1 MSSNILRAM
10 VNIAARDQFLLAHE
24 EQNRNRI
31 NRLGEKLE
39 VFVQQAFAGIFQT
52 QTKLELAQRTQGIFS
67 YVANNSNPPD
77 LILSGSDAI
86 EIKKLESLNGAISL
100 NSSYPKS
107 YLHSNSTLLTQ
118 ACKDC
123 EADAW
128 QVKDMVY
135 VIGFMK
141 KKDTVLKQLWFVDGA
156 CYAASRDVY
165 EQVFARIHDA
175 VHEAEHITFINSREL
190 ARVINVDPLERTVLR
205 VRGMWEIQHPNV
217 AFKDLTI
224 PTSNEN
230 FRMMAVLRESKYQQ
244 ILSFDPTLEPE
255 LDRLGIQRTSA
266 QVLDPNNKAK
276 LLDVRF
282 VQYEANHA

>member
-24 EQNRNRI
+24 EQNQNRI

-39 VFVQQAFAGIFQT
+39 VFVQQAFANDFET
-52 QTKLELAQRTQGIFS
+52 RTKLEFAQRAQDIFS
-67 YVANNSNPPD
+67 YVGNNSNPPD
-77 LILSGSDAI
+77 LILCEGDAI
-86 EIKKLESLNGAISL
+86 EIKKLQSLNSTISL

-107 YLHSNSTLLTQ
+107 QLHADSSLLNQ
-118 ACKDC
+118 ACRNCEPSPWTSKDL
-123 EADAW
+123 
-128 QVKDMVY
+128 VY
-135 VIGFMK
+135 VVGSVINQL
-141 KKDTVLKQLWFVDGA
+141 LKQLWFVDGA
-156 CYAASRDVY
+156 CYAANRDVY
-165 EQVFARIHDA
+165 EQVFIRVSRALHQ
-175 VHEAEHITFINSREL
+175 AEHVEFMQSREL
-190 ARVINVDPLERTVLR
+190 ARVIHVDPLERTVLR

-224 PTSNEN
+224 PTPNEN
-230 FRMMAVLRESKYQQ
+230 FRMLAILRESKYQQ
-244 ILSFDPTLEPE
+244 ILRSDPTLELE
-255 LDRLGIQRTSA
+255 LDRLGIQRTSE